1 MNSARANT
9 GETSKFC
16 MDNEK
21 RHAVTN
27 FHTYIISMV
36 RAVRPYFSLHKITFK
51 YNLHT
56 TNKFLDWAK
65 KKMNSNK
72 YHFCTIKRAKYNL
85 SRLRILENT
94 LLILFHKRARHSS
107 SPLLDSHDDKLT
119 YPLTFLQTH
128 IYRAKRTRRNE
139 FSPVSRIGIGIWLA
153 SSSFT
158 ARGRISNSPSPRM
171 I

>member
-85 SRLRILENT
+85 SRLHSRILYSSYFTNARGT
-94 LLILFHKRARHSS
+94 RPLRFSIATTTNLLTHSLS
-107 SPLLDSHDDKLT
+107 CKLT
-119 YPLTFLQTH
+119 FIVQNARGVTNFRRYLGSGSGSGSH
-128 IYRAKRTRRNE
+128 RA
-139 FSPVSRIGIGIWLA
+139 VSRPVAGY
-153 SSSFT
+153 
-158 ARGRISNSPSPRM
+158 RIALRRE
-171 I
+171 